1 MHKTSMLGT
10 IKNMPLK
17 GMLSKPEMR
26 LAPATLAIVIQ
37 IAALITVFV
46 CALVGNHFFA
56 VRLSIT
62 SLVIMQSVSA
72 VGLCMLVGMA
82 TWWRWIHGVFP
93 LAMLIMSMWAVP
105 SEIYLIGFLVSLSIF
120 WTTFRSQ
127 VPFFPSRPIVW
138 HKVAA
143 LISQHQETRMVEI
156 GSGLGDLS
164 MHIAKNRKNSQVEGI
179 EIAPLPWLI
188 SRLRAWI
195 TRSSARFKLGDY
207 RELDF
212 AQYDL
217 VFAYLSPAA
226 MSGLWKK
233 AQHEMRTGS
242 LLVSYEF
249 EIPGIT
255 PSFRITNGKKT
266 PTIFVWKM

>member
-1 MHKTSMLGT
+1 MF
-10 IKNMPLK
+10 
-17 GMLSKPEMR
+17 SKPVPK
-26 LAPATLAIVIQ
+26 LAPATLAIIIQ
-37 IAALITVFV
+37 MV
-46 CALVGNHFFA
+46 ALVA
-56 VRLSIT
+56 VFLT
-62 SLVIMQSVSA
+62 VLVISNIFTVRFSIFSLIMMQSVSA
-72 VGLCMLVGMA
+72 IALCILASMA
-82 TWWRWIHGVFP
+82 VWWRWIHGLFP
-93 LAMLIMSMWAVP
+93 LAMFVMSMWTLP
-105 SEIYLIGFLVSLSIF
+105 NEIYLIGFLISLSIF

-127 VPFFPSRPIVW
+127 VPFFPSRPIVRE
-138 HKVAA
+138 KVAA
-143 LISQHQETRMVEI
+143 LIPEGKPIRMIDI

-164 MHIAKNRKNSQVEGI
+164 MHIAKAKNNSQVEGI

-188 SRLRAWI
+188 SQLRAWI

-249 EIPGIT
+249 EILGIT
-255 PSFRITNGKKT
+255 PSFCITNGQKT